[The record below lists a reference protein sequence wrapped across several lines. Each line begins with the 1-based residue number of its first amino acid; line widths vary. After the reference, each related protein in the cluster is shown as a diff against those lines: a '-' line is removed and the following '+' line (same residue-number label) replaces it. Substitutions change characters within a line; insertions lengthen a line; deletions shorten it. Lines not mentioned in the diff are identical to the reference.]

1 MERITRKD
9 ILREIVNTVSFVI
22 LMALL
27 GFIFLI
33 LLPAYMNIASAS
45 TIDNRCQPLYEQFL
59 QSETYDQAGES
70 AWQMMELNCWPAL
83 QGTQQTAEY
92 VSPTDC
98 NSLGSH
104 IMSRSPE
111 SGWAKVYEPKSVAYW
126 NIEGG
131 AEERI
136 RWRADPKSAL
146 YRKAINNPYGSTENK
161 RKIQVINNAEAPPG
175 GTRALEC
182 LAKVRTDQG
191 YQTVY
196 YYLDNDDGD
205 EFWGYLHLRD

>member
-27 GFIFLI
+27 GFIFLVM
-33 LLPAYMNIASAS
+33 LPAYTNTASAN

-59 QSETYDQAGES
+59 QSETYDQAGQS
-70 AWQMMELNCWPAL
+70 AWQMMEFNCWPAL
-83 QGTQQTAEY
+83 QGAQQTAE
-92 VSPTDC
+92 SFPTNWDC
-98 NSLGSH
+98 NSLGTY
-104 IMSRSPE
+104 IMQDSPD
-111 SGWAKVYEPKSVAYW
+111 SGWVKVYEPKPVTYW

-131 AEERI
+131 AEERR
-136 RWRADPKSAL
+136 RWRTDPKSAL
-146 YRKAINNPYGSTENK
+146 YRKIMNNPYSGNK
-161 RKIQVINNAEAPPG
+161 HKIQVISNAEAPPG